1 MAIWNPV
8 TGIFGNKSSGPDRSK
23 QLSSEIDTSAALD
36 TEAQGNRRRARTQF
50 SDILGEGQSALETS
64 VSSAVS
70 SAMPGFRKGMQDVQ
84 ETEIARG
91 VGGGGLGTSY
101 EGDLE
106 SAFQRNIANAAGSQA
121 LGLYGQRLGG
131 ASQLY
136 GVDTEASMFG
146 RNQYM
151 NQLTN
156 AADAQKRRKAGLY
169 GTLGAIGGFAIGGP
183 VGAEVGGMAG
193 SAIGSQ

>member
-36 TEAQGNRRRARTQF
+36 T
-50 SDILGEGQSALETS
+50 S

-70 SAMPGFRKGMQDVQ
+70 SAMPGCRKGMQAVQ

-106 SAFQRNIANAAGSQA
+106 SASQRNIANAAGSQA

-131 ASQLY
+131 ARPPPP
-136 GVDTEASMFG
+136 TP
-146 RNQYM
+146 R
-151 NQLTN
+151 
-156 AADAQKRRKAGLY
+156 
-169 GTLGAIGGFAIGGP
+169 AI
-183 VGAEVGGMAG
+183 
-193 SAIGSQ
+193 